1 MQGAKWPTSDEIIG
15 LAFEATSRAEFRA
28 EVMRR
33 LLACTGA
40 DFAVFSG
47 VATPPER
54 EEVLHL
60 EMEVACA
67 SRLTYL
73 ELELERSPLMARAF
87 GQLRE
92 HGDLIDTE
100 LYRLDEWER
109 LPYVERYQRAY
120 GVKSSMVVSW
130 VSRSR
135 EPILLMV
142 ARTGRLISAEHAESA
157 RRLLRTLA
165 VADASLG
172 VAPEQHHSSL
182 FEGLTARQQQIIE
195 YLCLGYS
202 NAEIAS
208 ACGTSMFTVR
218 NHLVRLFERF
228 GVSTRTELALR
239 LTGKHSTGR

>member
-1 MQGAKWPTSDEIIG
+1 MQGAKWPTPDEIIG
-15 LAFEATSRAEFRA
+15 LAFEATSRVEFRA
-28 EVMRR
+28 EIMRR

-40 DFAVFSG
+40 DFAIFSG
-47 VATPPER
+47 LATPPER

-60 EMEVACA
+60 DMEVACA
-67 SRLTYL
+67 ARLTYL
-73 ELELERSPLMARAF
+73 EIERLPLMARAF
-87 GQLRE
+87 EQLRE
-92 HGDLIDTE
+92 HGALIDTE
-100 LYRLDEWER
+100 LYRPNEWER
-109 LPYVERYQRAY
+109 LPYVEQYQRAY
-120 GVKSSMVVSW
+120 GVKSNLIVSW
-130 VSRSR
+130 MSRSR
-135 EPILLMV
+135 EPIVLMV
-142 ARTGRLISAEHAESA
+142 ARAGRLISAEHAESA

-172 VAPEQHHSSL
+172 VASEQPHSSL

-202 NAEIAS
+202 NAEIAR

-239 LTGKHSTGR
+239 LTGRYSTGR